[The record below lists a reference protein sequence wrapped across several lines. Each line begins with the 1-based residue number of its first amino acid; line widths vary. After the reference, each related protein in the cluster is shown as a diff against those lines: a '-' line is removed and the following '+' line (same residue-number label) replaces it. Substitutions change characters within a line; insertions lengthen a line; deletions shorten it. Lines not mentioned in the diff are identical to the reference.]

1 MANVL
6 DGSKSQLGKLLAAEN
21 IRIEHRQVSGPSFDV
36 KNRVLVLPIWKDM
49 SSDLYDLMIGHE
61 VGHALYTPAAGW
73 VEEAKEKGGN
83 FKAFLNLVEDAR
95 IEKLMKRRFPGLRK
109 PMYNGYTELVDRN
122 FFGVPMEE
130 MKYFSFIDRL
140 NVHFKLGPRANVS
153 FNEKEQDLIDRIENC
168 ETWDQVMNLS
178 RELYDMAADEK
189 SELEDLF
196 DDLLDMLENM
206 DGEMGDG
213 ASSEGMES
221 SESYNEATSEQKQK
235 MKDLVQR
242 LRDAGKD
249 NLADALEKGS
259 QQTLNNLR
267 DWLEN
272 TDPSSITD
280 EAFKQKEM
288 SLIDEKALPITYVK
302 WPTINPKDWV
312 IPHHITHAI
321 MNFDEG
327 MEQSRHTIYS
337 EFMSVNKRYISY
349 LVKEFELRRNAT
361 QLAKAKVSKTGKLD
375 VDKVWKYKLSEDL
388 FLQSTTIPKGKN
400 HGMLMA
406 VDLSS
411 SMTDNIAGTIE
422 QVVSLALF
430 CRKVNIPFDVYGF
443 VDNYNWR
450 TEIALAGITKD
461 LQGRNDAKEG
471 NMALTNEAFRLTQLL
486 THTMKLSEFNRA
498 VQNLLM
504 LAHVYNRTAG
514 YYYYSSPS
522 QFRIPSNMALGGTPL
537 NETVIVLAEIAKQFK
552 KATRVEVLNTII
564 LTDGEAS
571 YGLGAIHEGKM
582 EGMMYGTRYVMEYG
596 QEQVAIRNKYRMTD
610 SLLEMY
616 KKITGSRM
624 IGIYLMAG
632 NNYKSQIHRKMSN
645 ETPDYNMGKFEDQYR
660 DEFHKHKFFGLKTPG
675 YDVYYMVPGKEL
687 VIKDVTMNDVVK
699 KKDNVTKTNL
709 YNAFKKMQNTKMISR
724 VFLNQFIQ
732 HVS

>member
-21 IRIEHRQVSGPSFDV
+21 IRIEHQQVHGPYFDV
-36 KNRVLVLPIWKDM
+36 KNRILVLPIWKDM
-49 SSDLYDLMIGHE
+49 SADLYDLMIGHE
-61 VGHALYTPAAGW
+61 VGHALYTPADGW
-73 VEEAKEKGGN
+73 VSEAKEKGGN
-83 FKAFLNLVEDAR
+83 FKTFLNLVEDAR

-122 FFGVPMEE
+122 FFGVPLSE
-130 MKYFSFIDRL
+130 MKYFSFIDRM
-140 NVHFKLGPRANVS
+140 NVHFKLGPRAGVS
-153 FNEKEQDLIDRIENC
+153 FDEKEQDLIDRVENC
-168 ETWDQVMNLS
+168 ETWDEVMSLA
-178 RELYDMAADEK
+178 RELYEVAADEK

-196 DDLLDMLENM
+196 DDLLEMLENM
-206 DGEMGDG
+206 DGNMEEGTG
-213 ASSEGMES
+213 SEGMES
-221 SESYNEATSEQKQK
+221 SESGMASEAQNKK
-235 MKDLVQR
+235 MQELIQR

-249 NLADALEKGS
+249 NIADALEKGS

-272 TDPSSITD
+272 SDPSSMTD

-288 SLIDEKALPITYVK
+288 SLIDEHALPITYIK
-302 WPTINPKDWV
+302 WPTIDPKNWV
-312 IPHHITHAI
+312 VPHHITHAI
-321 MNFDEG
+321 MKFDDA
-327 MEQSRHTIYS
+327 MEQSRNTLYS

-375 VDKVWKYKLSEDL
+375 VDKVWRYKLSEDL
-388 FLQSTTIPKGKN
+388 FLQTTSIPKGKN
-400 HGMLMA
+400 HGMLMV

-443 VDNYNWR
+443 IDNNNWR
-450 TEIALAGITKD
+450 TELALCGITKD
-461 LQGRNDAKEG
+461 LYGRNDMREG
-471 NMALTNEAFRLTQLL
+471 HMTLTNEAFRLAQLL
-486 THTMKLSEFNRA
+486 NHTMKLSEFNRA
-498 VQNLLM
+498 IQNLLM
-504 LAHVYNRTAG
+504 LANVYSRQAG
-514 YYYYSSPS
+514 YYYYSSS
-522 QFRIPSNMALGGTPL
+522 SYSRIPDSMNLGGTPL

-571 YGLGAIHEGKM
+571 YGVASVQDGKVEGL
-582 EGMMYGTRYVMEYG
+582 MYGTRYIMEYG
-596 QEQVAIRNKYRMTD
+596 QEQVAIRNKFRMTD

-632 NNYKSQIHRKMSN
+632 NNYKSQIARKMSN
-645 ETPDYNMGKFEDQYR
+645 EMPDYNSGKFEDQYR